1 MGHFLLAPSGP
12 GEASALAI
20 ILLPLLLPV
29 RLLVASS
36 SATHQLPPTMCYFL
50 FSFLGQCPQQVFSTS
65 NQLWKRTYI
74 RSQSPEKKCCVL
86 LFTELPALKTATPTS
101 VLGRGQGLR
110 QRKEHHKH
118 IHGPIKMHI
127 LRKGVFVLKLVT

>member
-1 MGHFLLAPSGP
+1 VGHFLPAPSSP

-20 ILLPLLLPV
+20 TLLPLLLPV

-36 SATHQLPPTMCYFL
+36 SATHQLPLTMCYFL
-50 FSFLGQCPQQVFSTS
+50 FSFLGQRPQQVFSTS
-65 NQLWKRTYI
+65 NPLWKHTYI
-74 RSQSPEKKCCVL
+74 RSQSQKKSAVGSCSQSCQPS
-86 LFTELPALKTATPTS
+86 EQHPQS
-101 VLGRGQGLR
+101 VLGRGQGLQ

-127 LRKGVFVLKLVT
+127 LRKGMCVLKLVT